1 MARPGRYTFR
11 DVRGRKNG
19 CMKGVAAINTTQKR
33 LRILRDDEID
43 ALYGRPLFTPEEGLE
58 PTFMSPAAIWRLTER
73 IFT

>member
-1 MARPGRYTFR
+1 
-11 DVRGRKNG
+11 
-19 CMKGVAAINTTQKR
+19 MKGVAAINTTQKR